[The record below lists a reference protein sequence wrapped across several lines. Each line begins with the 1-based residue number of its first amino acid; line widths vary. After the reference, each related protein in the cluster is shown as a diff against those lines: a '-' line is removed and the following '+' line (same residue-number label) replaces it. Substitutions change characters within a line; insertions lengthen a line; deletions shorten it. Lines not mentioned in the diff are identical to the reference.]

1 MTIQVATD
9 NEDFYGLPHESV
21 SALNAS
27 GKCVTD
33 GETSPTRRPWMGLTE
48 EEIENFAFDA
58 GIVTWVKRV
67 YDTVD
72 KKFYELPLGEGMQ
85 GDEICLKQFA
95 HLICAKL
102 KAQNT

>member
-1 MTIQVATD
+1 MIIERAAD
-9 NEDFYGLPHESV
+9 DGDFYGLPRDSV
-21 SALNAS
+21 SSSNAD
-27 GKCVTD
+27 GNGVTA
-33 GETSPTRRPWMGLTE
+33 GETAPTWVGLTD
-48 EEIENFAFDA
+48 EEIEQFAVDA

-72 KKFYELPLGEGMQ
+72 KKFYDLPLGEGMQ

-102 KAQNT
+102 RKNNT